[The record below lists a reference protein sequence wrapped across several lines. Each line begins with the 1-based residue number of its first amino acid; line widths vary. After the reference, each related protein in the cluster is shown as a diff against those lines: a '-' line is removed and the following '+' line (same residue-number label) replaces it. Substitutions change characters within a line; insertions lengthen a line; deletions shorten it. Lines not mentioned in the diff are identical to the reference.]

1 MSIILDIILAALIII
16 SFIAG
21 YKKGFVKSVW
31 KIAALVI
38 TIVLVIALKN
48 PAVDFLSGTS
58 IAGAINEKISKTIH
72 IPQGGGIDAAESL
85 NLPDFLNAQVSDGI
99 ENAQGA
105 VASVNDAVAASLTNI
120 AVTIIV
126 CVALFIIIRLIL
138 MAVYMIAV
146 GITAAPLIRGV
157 NQFFGGLLAAVNMVF
172 IIFLLLS
179 LVSLFAPADSQLFE
193 MIDNTYVVKY
203 LYNYN
208 ILLQLFMKI

>member
-1 MSIILDIILAALIII
+1 MSIILDIILAALSII

-31 KIAALVI
+31 KIAALVV

-85 NLPDFLNAQVSDGI
+85 NLPDFFNAQVSDGI

-172 IIFLLLS
+172 IIFLLLA

>member
-31 KIAALVI
+31 KIAALVV

-72 IPQGGGIDAAESL
+72 IPPGGGIDAAESL

-172 IIFLLLS
+172 IIFLLLA

>member
-31 KIAALVI
+31 KIAALVV

-172 IIFLLLS
+172 IIFLLLA
-179 LVSLFAPADSQLFE
+179 LVSLFAPADSQMYE
-193 MIDNTYVVKY
+193 MIDKTYVVKY
-203 LYNYN
+203 FYNYN

>member
-58 IAGAINEKISKTIH
+58 IAGAINEKISKTVH
-72 IPQGGGIDAAESL
+72 IPQGGGINVAENL

-157 NQFFGGLLAAVNMVF
+157 NQFFGGLLASVNMVF
-172 IIFLLLS
+172 IIFLLLA
-179 LVSLFAPADSQLFE
+179 LVSLFAPADSQVYE
-193 MIDNTYVVKY
+193 MIDKTYVVKY

>member
-31 KIAALVI
+31 KIAALVV

-72 IPQGGGIDAAESL
+72 IPQGGGRDAAESL

-172 IIFLLLS
+172 IIFLLLA

>member
-31 KIAALVI
+31 KIAALAI

-72 IPQGGGIDAAESL
+72 IPQGGGINVAENL

-157 NQFFGGLLAAVNMVF
+157 NQFFGGLLASVNMVF
-172 IIFLLLS
+172 IIFLLLA
-179 LVSLFAPADSQLFE
+179 LVSLFAPADSQMYE
-193 MIDNTYVVKY
+193 MINNTYVVKY